1 VGAGFASV
9 TKEEGVT
16 ITSAD
21 VNGFTLAELRFPSG
35 YRQDAFE
42 PDSSYLALVLDGAME
57 KSFRSRTLSFG
68 QGNALTMPAGT
79 RHSARFGSRGARIVI
94 VKPRHSSGP
103 AGHSFEELA
112 VLRGSGF
119 TWLAWKLAAEL
130 RASDEGAPLAA
141 EGLALELLAATT
153 RETSGLRLAGRPP
166 AWLRSAEELLRANMG
181 DCVGLGEVA
190 SAIGVHPAHLAR
202 VFRAHYGVSVGE
214 YGRRL
219 RLAWAATEIARGD
232 TPLATVAAEAGFAD
246 QSHFTRLF
254 RRHVGITPA
263 RYRAEAQRD
272 KLGTFQTP

>member
-16 ITSAD
+16 VTSAD
-21 VNGFTLAELRFPSG
+21 VNGFALAELRFPPG
-35 YRQDAFE
+35 YVQQAFE

-68 QGNALTMPAGT
+68 RGSALTMPAGT
-79 RHSARFGSRGARIVI
+79 RHSARFGPRGARIVI
-94 VKPRHSSGP
+94 VKPRHASSP
-103 AGHSFEELA
+103 ATNSLEQLA
-112 VLRGSGF
+112 ELRGSGF
-119 TWLAWKLAAEL
+119 TWLAWRLAAEL
-130 RASDEGAPLAA
+130 QASDEGAPLAA
-141 EGLALELLAATT
+141 EGFALELLAATT
-153 RETSGLRLAGRPP
+153 REAGSLRQAGRAP
-166 AWLRSAEELLRANMG
+166 AWLRSAEDLLRTHIG

-190 SAIGVHPAHLAR
+190 STIGVHPAYLAR

-219 RLAWAATEIARGD
+219 RLAWAASEIARGD
-232 TPLATVAAEAGFAD
+232 TPLAEVAAQAGFAD

-254 RRHVGITPA
+254 KRYAGITPA